1 MAGFEDNYYYYRS
14 FCFNAVKCPHV
25 TASLH
30 QTVLS
35 LFIFYS
41 HHKIISAVYYIW
53 KKKKKKEFPW
63 GSHIPSLPLWVC
75 RASTFVL
82 SLRVFVSC
90 FCMLLITAL
99 FSPIRGLEKQTSCQ
113 ELNSALYMWSK
124 QCVLERAGVCQSVG
138 AVSRQTGSS
147 HRGLSSLNM
156 KERREE
162 ITCTVKHTHTH
173 AVKRTHTHISHFFLH
188 GLFTLLKF
196 HYE

>member
-1 MAGFEDNYYYYRS
+1 MPSCY
-14 FCFNAVKCPHV
+14 C
-25 TASLH
+25 
-30 QTVLS
+30 
-35 LFIFYS
+35 
-41 HHKIISAVYYIW
+41 IITPNSSESVHILQSSQNNFSCILYL